1 MRRSSPRKP
10 RVDDGWDDEAWASN
24 SDDEEFVTRIATRRT
39 PSAAW
44 TRAMDAHKEES
55 YQHLPQDAPAMPSAP
70 VPAAPVRPVDA
81 PASRSTSGTDRM
93 DAFVSSWAE
102 RSMSLVS
109 PDSLPPRPDLD
120 ALIDGTYAAT
130 IP

>member
-44 TRAMDAHKEES
+44 TRAMDAQKEGA
-55 YQHLPQDAPAMPSAP
+55 YQHLPQEA
-70 VPAAPVRPVDA
+70 PAAPSAHGPRVL
-81 PASRSTSGTDRM
+81 RSVQPSMQTDRT
-93 DAFVSSWAE
+93 V
-102 RSMSLVS
+102 
-109 PDSLPPRPDLD
+109 
-120 ALIDGTYAAT
+120 
-130 IP
+130 

>member
-44 TRAMDAHKEES
+44 TRAMDAHKEEA
-55 YQHLPQDAPAMPSAP
+55 YQHLPSDAPTASSAP

-81 PASRSTSGTDRM
+81 PATHSTAGADKM

-109 PDSLPPRPDLD
+109 PDSVPARPDLD
-120 ALIDGTYAAT
+120 ALIDGTCAVAL
-130 IP
+130 P